1 MRLSAEDAGCYDV
14 GVRLVAVA
22 VPVVAALVAMDA
34 GAGTDRTAAA
44 PQLVFTTDSLADGSR
59 ELHLV
64 SLDGDP
70 ATRLTRQEPR
80 GRRPSYSPDGSSIVF
95 TSFGKAGSGS
105 GDAVWR
111 ASTAGRAL
119 RRISPAHKR
128 AEISSAVPSP
138 DGRTVAVI
146 DESQSLWLV
155 DVATGSRRRL
165 PRATFV
171 WDVAWSADG
180 GRLAFSY
187 ASTESSGVSVIRR
200 DGSGPRR
207 ITPPQTPRE
216 ESDEFIAS
224 DLRWAPDGSAVA
236 YAWGSL
242 GEGGALRVAPIGEG
256 RPHTLGIGDE
266 PAWSP
271 DARRVAFVNGRSIFV
286 ARRDGL
292 GRRLARAHA
301 EPFALTWSADGSTI
315 GFLAGDPPL
324 RGVAVRTGR
333 IRALTRPLR
342 LAVRA
347 RHPQW
352 SPRGD
357 AAVSGD
363 GAAFLAGVG
372 TKWRRILLGGTDTH
386 PSWSRDGQVV
396 AFQRERGNRTSIL
409 LLRPGTAPRAI
420 AEGREPRIA
429 PDGEH
434 VAFYRDSG
442 LFVWSRNGTVT
453 RVGPTGDGVDWSPD
467 STRLAWTRGNALY
480 VAPRGGSPRLLTRNT
495 RCDGER
501 PADVGSAAWSPD
513 GRSIAFGV
521 EDWDTVCAELASV
534 DVASGSI
541 RSLGKGASARWSPDG
556 TALAAEHPSE
566 GIRIIDRS
574 GTVLARWE
582 GEEPSWAPDSSWV
595 AYSSETGRPPTAR
608 HVYVRRRDGSG
619 ARRLTSGA
627 SINAQP
633 TFRPA
638 SG

>member
-1 MRLSAEDAGCYDV
+1 M
-14 GVRLVAVA
+14 RLVAVA
-22 VPVVAALVAMDA
+22 VPVVAALVAMSP
-34 GAGTDRTAAA
+34 GTETDRTATAL
-44 PQLVFTTDSLADGSR
+44 QLVFTTDSLADGSR

-64 SLDGDP
+64 SLDGEP

-80 GRRPSYSPDGSSIVF
+80 GHIPSYLPDGSSIVF
-95 TSFGKAGSGS
+95 TSFGGIGSGS
-105 GDAVWR
+105 GDAVWL
-111 ASTAGRAL
+111 ASSAGRAL
-119 RRISPAHKR
+119 RRISPPYKH
-128 AEISSAVPSP
+128 AEILSAVPSP

-146 DESQSLWLV
+146 DGSQDLWLV

-171 WDVAWSADG
+171 WDVAWSPDG

-187 ASTESSGVSVIRR
+187 GSTESSGVSVIRR
-200 DGSGPRR
+200 DGSGSRR

-216 ESDEFIAS
+216 ASDEFIAS

-242 GEGGALRVAPIGEG
+242 GEGGGLRIAPVGAG
-256 RPHTLGIGDE
+256 RLHTLGIGDE

-292 GRRLARAHA
+292 GRQLARAHA
-301 EPFALTWSADGSTI
+301 EPSALTWSADGSTI

-363 GAAFLAGVG
+363 GAVFLAGVS
-372 TKWRRILLGGTDTH
+372 TKWRRILLGGTDSD

-396 AFQRERGNRTSIL
+396 AFQRDRGKRTSIL
-409 LLRPGTAPRAI
+409 LLPPGADPRAI

-442 LFVWSRNGTVT
+442 LFVWSSDGTVT

-467 STRLAWTRGNALY
+467 STRLAWTNGNALY
-480 VAPRGGSPRLLTRNT
+480 VAPRGGSPRLVTRNT
-495 RCDGER
+495 RCDR
-501 PADVGSAAWSPD
+501 NSQADVGSAAWSPD
-513 GRSIAFGV
+513 GRTIAFGV
-521 EDWDTVCAELASV
+521 EDWDAVCAELASV
-534 DVASGSI
+534 DVARGSI

-556 TALAAEHPSE
+556 TALAVEYPYE

-574 GTVLARWE
+574 GTVLGRWE
-582 GEEPSWAPDSSWV
+582 GREPSWAPDNSWV
-595 AYSSETGRPPTAR
+595 AYSSETGRPPTAK

-619 ARRLTSGA
+619 VRRLTSGV
-627 SINAQP
+627 SINSEP